1 MNKDKKKNTA
11 TGINF
16 SNLIKV
22 KLNHSN
28 HNSST
33 SHLKLTYW
41 NARSIKN
48 KTIIICDYLSSN
60 MCDLL
65 AVSETWLYSEEE
77 KNEVVLAQLLPND
90 FSINHN
96 PRSDGREGGG
106 VAIMYNENTPLEI
119 KNSINPANY
128 KQFESMSNLILFK
141 GSPVR
146 LSVVYRPQP
155 TKINKLKVRFFW
167 SEWTK
172 YLSEHMTRSNDF
184 VIVGD
189 LNFHLDEVND
199 PHTIRF
205 QSILTEF
212 GLKQHVTSPTH
223 AQGHTLDVVITPA
236 ESSLLTSVK
245 VVDLGLANDFAHLN
259 EDHFGVEIVMK
270 GGRNTPKSK
279 TATYRDWKNIDQQTF
294 ETQLYDTIQNATP
307 AIQ

>member
-48 KTIIICDYLSSN
+48 KTISICDYLSSN

-128 KQFESMSNLILFK
+128 KQFESMFNLILFK
-141 GSPVR
+141 GSPVPHV
-146 LSVVYRPQP
+146 SSTANYD
-155 TKINKLKVRFFW
+155 KLKVF
-167 SEWTK
+167 
-172 YLSEHMTRSNDF
+172 YD
-184 VIVGD
+184 
-189 LNFHLDEVND
+189 
-199 PHTIRF
+199 
-205 QSILTEF
+205 
-212 GLKQHVTSPTH
+212 VTVS
-223 AQGHTLDVVITPA
+223 
-236 ESSLLTSVK
+236 K
-245 VVDLGLANDFAHLN
+245 LN
-259 EDHFGVEIVMK
+259 ELDFCQGKLIS
-270 GGRNTPKSK
+270 TP
-279 TATYRDWKNIDQQTF
+279 RR
-294 ETQLYDTIQNATP
+294 L
-307 AIQ
+307 